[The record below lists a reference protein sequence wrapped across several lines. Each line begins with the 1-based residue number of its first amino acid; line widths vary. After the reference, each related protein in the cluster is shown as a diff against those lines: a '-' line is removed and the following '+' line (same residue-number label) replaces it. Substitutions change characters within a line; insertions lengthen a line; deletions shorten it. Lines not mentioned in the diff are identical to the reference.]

1 MDGKPAGMVDQPT
14 TFEVKNDYAVI
25 VGQAQVVKSVTTSW
39 NATAA
44 KVGAECGCSRRT
56 RWVTATTTAEA

>member
-1 MDGKPAGMVDQPT
+1 VDQPT

-25 VGQAQVVKSVTTSW
+25 LGQAQVVKSVTTSW

-44 KVGAECGCSRRT
+44 KVGAE
-56 RWVTATTTAEA
+56 WVFTANKVGDSAQLQPKRDDGELLL